1 MATITNRGLKK
12 NGSWSFLIRIDRGY
26 DSKGN
31 RLKRESHTWNSRQG
45 IKESTARK
53 EAEKYAYEL
62 EEQIKRGRFISDKRT
77 FSEYMDYVLETKLD
91 SGMIKKSTYSNSL
104 WLGKKIKAEIGN
116 IKVVDLKPIDITN
129 MLSSIRS
136 QGNSKYKDK
145 PISEK
150 TIREYFLLVS
160 SILDFA
166 FREGVVNENV
176 ASRVPRPR
184 IKRKEVTYYE
194 EHEIKAILEAA
205 KEEPIRTQLI
215 INLLCYTGLRRGELL
230 GLEWKNLNEE
240 TQTIK
245 IEKNIQY
252 TSKMGVY
259 VDEPKT
265 EKSKRTLPLTPSLMQ
280 LFKEYKQWQLEYQK
294 LKFGEYFIDE
304 GYIFT
309 QDNGK
314 PIHPDNIDRFFAPM
328 EKKHPELPHIRCHK
342 FRHSIATWLIGE
354 GNDIASVSAMLGHSS
369 PNTTLGTYTHATE
382 RGRESIVKSLSTLQE
397 RIS

>member
-1 MATITNRGLKK
+1 MATITNRGQKK

-31 RLKRESHTWNSRQG
+31 RLKRESHTWNSKPG

-53 EAEKYAYEL
+53 EAEKFAYEL
-62 EEQIKRGRFISDKRT
+62 EEQFKRGLIISDKRT
-77 FSEYMDYVLETKLD
+77 FSEYIDYVLDKKLE

-104 WLGKKIKAEIGN
+104 WLAKKVKAEIGD
-116 IKVVDLKPIDITN
+116 IRVIDLKPVDISN

-150 TIREYFLLVS
+150 TIREYYLLVS
-160 SILDFA
+160 SILDYA
-166 FREGVVNENV
+166 FREGVVSENV
-176 ASRVPRPR
+176 ALRVPRPR
-184 IKRKEVTYYE
+184 AKRKEVSYYE
-194 EHEIKAILEAA
+194 ENEIKAILEAV
-205 KEEPIRTQLI
+205 KDEPIKTRLF
-215 INLLCYTGLRRGELL
+215 INLLCYTGARRGELL
-230 GLEWKNLNEE
+230 GLEWKNLDET
-240 TQTIK
+240 TQTIRV
-245 IEKNIQY
+245 EKNIQY

-265 EKSKRTLPLTPSLMQ
+265 EKSKRTLILTPSIMEL
-280 LFKEYKQWQLEYQK
+280 LNEYRQWQLEFQK
-294 LKFGEYFIDE
+294 LKYGEYFNDE

-314 PIHPDNIDRFFAPM
+314 PIHPDNIDRLFNPI
-328 EKKHPELPHIRCHK
+328 EKKHPELPHIKCHK
-342 FRHSIATWLIGE
+342 FRHSIATWLISE
-354 GNDIASVSAMLGHSS
+354 GNDIASVSAMLGHSN

-382 RGRESIVKSLSTLQE
+382 RGREAIAKSLSTLEE